1 MISIRKPCHENWNE
15 MTPKEKG
22 RLCDKCCKV
31 VVDFTKKTTSQIVE
45 FLETR
50 SAEKV
55 CGRFRAEQVKVP
67 VSSGRIP
74 RTKVFLAALYFVFG
88 GLLFSS
94 CNTSNKPE
102 IMGKIAVEKSHQ
114 NSFSAP
120 DTAVKDSIVKKGKK
134 ANVCPVKIEEPEHFI
149 MGDVAWDP
157 ADTIK

>member
-15 MTPKEKG
+15 MSPNEKG

-45 FLETR
+45 FLEAR
-50 SAEKV
+50 SSEKV
-55 CGRFRAEQVKVP
+55 CGRFRAEQVAVP
-67 VSSGRIP
+67 VSSGKLP

-94 CNTSNKPE
+94 CNTSHKPE
-102 IMGKIAVEKSHQ
+102 IMGKVAVEQSYN

-120 DTAVKDSIVKKGKK
+120 DTAVKDSVVKKGKK
-134 ANVCPVKIEEPEHFI
+134 GKVCPKPEEPERFL